1 MNDIYWIKLFNVSW
15 FNYWFLII
23 FFWFII
29 IYFIFINKKS
39 KKKNIISEILLLNS
53 NDLTYKKIDTIFR
66 EYFEFIWINK
76 AFSKTLEEFKCDNI
90 KKEIIS
96 LFEKNYK
103 MQFSSKL
110 QNKKQNDDILNDF
123 KNILKDE
130 Y

>member
-1 MNDIYWIKLFNVSW
+1 MNDIYWIKLFDVFW

-23 FFWFII
+23 FFWFLI
-29 IYFIFINKKS
+29 IYLIFI
-39 KKKNIISEILLLNS
+39 KKKIKNNNIISQILSLKS

-66 EYFEFIWINK
+66 EYFEYIWINK
-76 AFSKTLEEFKCDNI
+76 AFSKTLEEFKGDNI

-103 MQFSSKL
+103 MQFSLKV
-110 QNKKQNDDILNDF
+110 QNKKQNENILNDF